1 MTGTKAS
8 RGTTLAINA
17 LFVGGEESQARRLG
31 GLLRESLEYRFRIQH
46 CARLEAAPEE
56 AARFSADLVLLDP
69 SSNGMVDKETF
80 RSVVGKLPGVPLVI
94 IDQGFERWFADEL
107 PSQSDPSENERFGAL
122 PLFHAVRT
130 AAEQKRS
137 RVRLEQVESKTKIPP
152 SEDVTRIEG
161 ELRRS
166 EERYRLL
173 FDYAPIAMWETDYSA
188 VADWLDSVRQ
198 KGVEDLLA
206 HIESNPDEFR
216 ALQQPRAP
224 RRVNLA
230 TLRLFEA
237 QGEEEFFEK
246 IPVLPQPDLARVG
259 KEFLLA
265 LWEGRDHLRTE
276 ARAVTLGGRPIDI
289 VLSIR
294 IPAGDL
300 SRTVLAVVDIT
311 DVKLAEEALQTANTF
326 LEEGQRVAGLGIWEF
341 DFATEKIRGS
351 EEFLRMY
358 GLEPGQGWVERNA
371 TRQAIHPDD
380 HQVGDRAF
388 RQTLETGSSEAEHR
402 VVRPDGSIRYV
413 QVRTR
418 LERDSDG
425 APARA
430 VGVSLD
436 ITERKVAE
444 RALWASE
451 ERYRLLFDEAPIALW
466 ESEYSGVADWLK
478 RLRAEGVTD
487 IGGYLDD
494 HEDELLEVA
503 GTIRQVAANQAT
515 VKLFGA
521 RSKQELLEQFP
532 RLRQNRGLHVIKHL
546 LKRMWD
552 GHTTAQHESPARRFD
567 GEEIELFATWSVPM
581 VAGQQDF
588 TKAIVSGT
596 DVTARRVAERALE
609 KNERL
614 LRTITDNLPA
624 LISYVGRDLRYLFVN
639 RGYEEVFGCP
649 AEEIVG
655 KHVRDLLGREYY
667 RQYESVISRVLAGEE
682 TTSEGRLR
690 TASGDE
696 RWVMVRY
703 VPDYGADRK
712 VVGFFTLV
720 SDITERRQAEEESRR
735 TKERNQRF
743 VEASPAMIYSAKA
756 FGDTNATFM
765 SENIRTYLGYEPSEF
780 TDTPRFWRD
789 NIHPDD
795 FDRVVKEHSRLFE
808 TEAESITHE
817 YRVRHKDGSYRV
829 MNDSLRLIRDEE
841 GNPSEIVGFWVDV
854 TEGRALE
861 ERFQQSQKMES
872 VGRLAGGIAHDFN
885 NLLTVIVG
893 YVDLMR
899 ERFDERAAP
908 ELVGMEKA
916 ARRAVDL
923 TSQLLAFSRRQRL
936 RPVVLDLNAVIE
948 EQTQILQRLIGEEVE
963 FRTLLDSEIAPVKA
977 DGVQIV
983 QVLMNLAVNAR
994 DAMPNGGILTVET
1007 YNMDLS
1013 GDEAADLGL
1022 DPGTYSCFSVGDT
1035 GTGMDPEIKA
1045 HMFEPFFTT
1054 KDQAAGT
1061 GLGLSTV
1068 HGIVRQSGGAVEV
1081 DSAPAE
1087 RTRVRVYL
1095 AATTESVPAR
1105 RNPDPLDPAGE
1116 TPAQTIL
1123 VVEDDEFVRRL
1134 SMEILRRRG
1143 YQVLEASNGAEAIEK
1158 FQAENGIDLVLT
1170 DIVMPGMRGTELAEQ
1185 LKETRPGIRILF
1197 MSAYTDDRTGAAA
1210 LGTDAPFIPKPFTP
1224 DSLIR
1229 KVREVLDT
1237 PSSRRG
1243 KGA

>member
-17 LFVGGEESQARRLG
+17 LFVGGEESQVRRLG
-31 GLLRESLEYRFRIQH
+31 GLLRGSLEHRFRIQH
-46 CARLEAAPEE
+46 CARLETAPEE
-56 AARFSADLVLLDP
+56 AARFSADVVLLDP
-69 SSNGMVDKETF
+69 SSNGMVDKETL
-80 RSVVGKLPGVPLVI
+80 RSVVGRLPGVPLVI
-94 IDQGFERWFADEL
+94 VDQGFERWFADGL
-107 PSQSDPSENERFGAL
+107 PSQSDPSEDERFGAL

-130 AAEQKRS
+130 AAEQKRT
-137 RVRLEQVESKTKIPP
+137 RVRLDQLESNTEVPE
-152 SEDVTRIEG
+152 SDDVGRSGDVTRIEG
-161 ELRRS
+161 ELRKS

-188 VADWLDSVRQ
+188 VADWLESVRQ
-198 KGVEDLLA
+198 KGVEDLLS
-206 HIESNPDEFR
+206 HIEGNPDEFR

-224 RRVNLA
+224 RRVNQA
-230 TLRLFEA
+230 TLKLFEA
-237 QGEEEFFEK
+237 QSEEEFFEK
-246 IPVLPQPDLARVG
+246 IPVLPQPDIARVG

-276 ARAVTLGGRPIDI
+276 ARAVTLRGSPIDI
-289 VLSIR
+289 VLSMR

-311 DVKLAEEALQTANTF
+311 DVKRAKEALAKANTF
-326 LEEGQRVAGLGIWEF
+326 LEEGQRVAGLGTWEF

-358 GLEPGQGWVERNA
+358 GLEPGQGWIDRSA

-380 HQVGDRAF
+380 HEVGNRAF

-402 VVRPDGSIRYV
+402 LVRPDGSTRYV

-425 APARA
+425 APVRA

-444 RALWASE
+444 RAVRASE
-451 ERYRLLFDEAPIALW
+451 ERYRQLFEEAPIALW
-466 ESEYSGVADWLK
+466 ESEYTGVADWLK

-487 IGGYLDD
+487 IVGYFDD
-494 HEDELLEVA
+494 HEDELQEVA
-503 GTIRQVAANQAT
+503 GTIRQVTANRAT
-515 VKLFGA
+515 ARLFGA
-521 RSKQELLEQFP
+521 RSKEELLDQFP
-532 RLRQNRGLHVIKHL
+532 RLRHDRGLHVIKNL
-546 LKRMWD
+546 LERMWN
-552 GHTTAQHESPARRFD
+552 GHTTDQHESTTRRFD
-567 GEEIELFATWSVPM
+567 GKDIEVFATWSVPM
-581 VAGQQDF
+581 VAGQPDF
-588 TKAIVSGT
+588 TRAIVSGT
-596 DVTARRVAERALE
+596 DVTAQRVAERALK

-614 LRTITDNLPA
+614 LLTITDNLPA
-624 LISYVGRDLRYLFVN
+624 LVSYVGRDRRYRFVN
-639 RGYEEVFGCP
+639 RGYEEVFGLP
-649 AEEIVG
+649 KEEIVG
-655 KHVRDLLGREYY
+655 RHVRDVLGEENYK
-667 RQYESVISRVLAGEE
+667 QYESDISRVLAGEE
-682 TTSEGRLR
+682 TTSEGSLQ
-690 TASGDE
+690 TGSGDE

-703 VPDYGADRK
+703 VPEYGIDRE

-720 SDITERRQAEEESRR
+720 SDITERRRAEEESRR

-780 TDTPRFWRD
+780 TDTPGFWRD

-795 FDRVVKEHSRLFE
+795 FDRVMKAHSRLFE
-808 TEAESITHE
+808 METGSLTHE
-817 YRVRHKDGSYRV
+817 YRFRHKDGSYRV
-829 MNDSLRLIRDEE
+829 MNDSLRLIRDED

-893 YVDLMR
+893 YVDLMQ

-923 TSQLLAFSRRQRL
+923 TGQLLAFSRRQRL

-948 EQTQILQRLIGEEVE
+948 EQTQILQRLIGEDVE

-994 DAMPNGGILTVET
+994 DAMPDGGILTVQT

-1022 DPGTYSCFSVGDT
+1022 DPGAYSCFSVGDT
-1035 GTGMDPEIKA
+1035 GMGIDPEIKA
-1045 HMFEPFFTT
+1045 HIFEPFFTT

-1081 DSAPAE
+1081 DSAPGE
-1087 RTRVRVYL
+1087 GTQVRV
-1095 AATTESVPAR
+1095 
-1105 RNPDPLDPAGE
+1105 
-1116 TPAQTIL
+1116 
-1123 VVEDDEFVRRL
+1123 
-1134 SMEILRRRG
+1134 
-1143 YQVLEASNGAEAIEK
+1143 
-1158 FQAENGIDLVLT
+1158 
-1170 DIVMPGMRGTELAEQ
+1170 
-1185 LKETRPGIRILF
+1185 
-1197 MSAYTDDRTGAAA
+1197 
-1210 LGTDAPFIPKPFTP
+1210 
-1224 DSLIR
+1224 
-1229 KVREVLDT
+1229 
-1237 PSSRRG
+1237 
-1243 KGA
+1243 